1 MSLTKLLH
9 AFTAKPDEKPAAR
22 EQRKPEALEA
32 LNIEGNSEGLWHWDL
47 LRNKLRVSKGWAAI
61 LGWDPDDLGDRP
73 RDWFSL
79 IHPYYVGGVRMD
91 LAAHLKGQ
99 KDQFEC
105 EYRIR
110 HRNGTYRWVLC
121 RGRAV
126 RDKRGNAVEISGVQ
140 TDVTRLIE
148 VENRLV
154 EDALHDRLT
163 GLPNR
168 NFFQARLDQAVEEQR
183 RDQRLRFAVLFL
195 DLDRFKDINDSL
207 GHMLGDELLTSTS
220 KRLRECVGPDDFV
233 ARFGG
238 DEFVILLE
246 RTRERNEAEEM
257 ALRIQKSLEFPFLL
271 DGHQV
276 VVNASVGIVVSD
288 PNLYSAEELIRNAD
302 IAMYQAKT
310 EGKAKSKV
318 FTPVMSKKI
327 ERSWKLEND
336 LRRAI
341 ARNELTVAYQPQIC
355 PRSGKILGAEALLR
369 WTREDGQIISP
380 AEFIPL
386 AEKSDL
392 ILQIGEWVLMQ
403 ACKEAV
409 RWAEFTGESA
419 NAVKI
424 SVNISGRQLLQP
436 EFPSLLESIVR
447 DTGLDPRTLE
457 LELTES
463 VLVDSMKK
471 TPAVLGQLSR
481 LGTKLA
487 IDDFGTGYSSMR
499 YLRDL
504 MPDVI
509 KIDRS
514 FVAGVGRERS
524 AGALAKG
531 MIGLAHDLGL
541 TVIAEGVEDNLQL
554 SFLQRH
560 DCDLVQGYLASRPI
574 PPEALRALL
583 RENRSLISTASS
595 YTLGGATDSDH
606 EPVLVA

>member
-1 MSLTKLLH
+1 
-9 AFTAKPDEKPAAR
+9 
-22 EQRKPEALEA
+22 
-32 LNIEGNSEGLWHWDL
+32 
-47 LRNKLRVSKGWAAI
+47 
-61 LGWDPDDLGDRP
+61 
-73 RDWFSL
+73 
-79 IHPYYVGGVRMD
+79 
-91 LAAHLKGQ
+91 
-99 KDQFEC
+99 
-105 EYRIR
+105 
-110 HRNGTYRWVLC
+110 
-121 RGRAV
+121 
-126 RDKRGNAVEISGVQ
+126 
-140 TDVTRLIE
+140 
-148 VENRLV
+148 
-154 EDALHDRLT
+154 
-163 GLPNR
+163 
-168 NFFQARLDQAVEEQR
+168 
-183 RDQRLRFAVLFL
+183 
-195 DLDRFKDINDSL
+195 
-207 GHMLGDELLTSTS
+207 MLGDELLTSTS
-220 KRLRECVGPDDFV
+220 KRLRECIGPDDFV

-246 RTRERNEAEEM
+246 RTRGRQEAEEM
-257 ALRIQKSLEFPFLL
+257 AARIQKSLAFPFLL

-276 VVNASVGIVVSD
+276 VVHASVGIVVSD
-288 PNLYSAEELIRNAD
+288 PSLYGADELIRNAD

-341 ARNELTVAYQPQIC
+341 ERNELTVAYPPQIC
-355 PRSGKILGAEALLR
+355 PCSGRILGAEALLR
-369 WTREDGQIISP
+369 WTGEDRQSISP
-380 AEFIPL
+380 VEFIPL
-386 AEKSDL
+386 AEKSNL
-392 ILQIGEWVLMQ
+392 ILEIGEWVLRQ
-403 ACKEAV
+403 ACKESV
-409 RWAEFTGESA
+409 KWTEFTGESA

-436 EFPSLLESIVR
+436 EFPAMLESIIR
-447 DTGLDPRTLE
+447 ETGIDPRTLE

-463 VLVDSMKK
+463 VLVDSLKRL
-471 TPAVLGQLSR
+471 PAVLADLSR

-487 IDDFGTGYSSMR
+487 IDDFGTGYSSMS

-514 FVAGVGRERS
+514 FITGVGRERS

-574 PPEALRALL
+574 PASTLRELL
-583 RENRSLISTASS
+583 RENRSLISTASP
-595 YTLGGATDSDH
+595 YTLAGTTDSDH
-606 EPVLVA
+606 SPVLVA